1 VARARAAGFDLA
13 VGGEF
18 TYLLFGG
25 SAGTSSVCLRFDI

>member
-1 VARARAAGFDLA
+1 MARARAAGFDLA